1 MVTVIALLKWS
12 LVDLVL
18 YVAQNGLVTT
28 GMTHHACQSK
38 GNIKGKSRDSRLFF
52 GILSV
57 SFGFTSALDPT
68 YDRS

>member
-18 YVAQNGLVTT
+18 YVAQNGLVTA

-38 GNIKGKSRDSRLFF
+38 GNIEGKSRDSRLFF
-52 GILSV
+52 V
-57 SFGFTSALDPT
+57 
-68 YDRS
+68 YYH